1 MRVNE
6 VKCCVCGRTV
16 SYETGF
22 SIQGTLAAGSDRLYC
37 LECAPTT
44 GKGYTIADLQQLRED
59 GQVERAKYEMAQM
72 EHLGPDVYFHL
83 IGQDNPT
90 E

>member
-1 MRVNE
+1 MRDDE
-6 VKCCVCGRTV
+6 AKCYMCGRAG

-59 GQVERAKYEMAQM
+59 GQVERAKYEMAQI

-83 IGQDNPT
+83 IGRDNST

>member
-1 MRVNE
+1 MRDDE
-6 VKCCVCGRTV
+6 AKCCVCGRTV

-37 LECAPTT
+37 LECAPET
-44 GKGYTIADLQQLRED
+44 GKGYTLADLQQLRED
-59 GQVERAKYEMAQM
+59 SLAERAKYEMAQM
-72 EHLGPDVYFHL
+72 ERLGPDVYFHL
-83 IGQDNPT
+83 IGRDSPT

>member
-1 MRVNE
+1 MRDDE
-6 VKCCVCGRTV
+6 AKCYMCGRAG

-44 GKGYTIADLQQLRED
+44 VKGYTIADLQQLRED
-59 GQVERAKYEMAQM
+59 GQVERAKYEMAQI

-83 IGQDNPT
+83 IGRDNST